1 METIA
6 FHLAGNNPQDIDIL
20 VAYRRRF
27 AEELGGPISDEVAAS
42 FMDIGRAYFLEEID
56 RNYICWY
63 ATVDGAVA
71 AIAGMVVRRGPG
83 NVRNP
88 SGMWGYI
95 MNVYTVPEHRRK
107 GLSAMLMDKLVA
119 TGVERGIKAFE
130 LHATKEGEPVYI
142 KSGFKLHPEPT
153 YRKFVE

>member
-1 METIA
+1 MNTIE
-6 FHLAGNNPQDIDIL
+6 FHLATNNERDIDIL
-20 VAYRRRF
+20 VEWRRRF
-27 AEELGGPISDEVAAS
+27 AEELGGAMNPEVAAQ
-42 FMDIGRAYFLEEID
+42 FVEMGRAYFTQETD
-56 RNYICWY
+56 KNYICWY
-63 ATVDGAVA
+63 ATANGDVA

-83 NVRNP
+83 NIKNP
-88 SGMWGYI
+88 TGVWGYI

-107 GLSAMLMDKLVA
+107 GLSAMLINKLVA
-119 TGVERGIKAFE
+119 TGVDRGIKAFE